1 MVSTVVRFEKVRGD
15 DGTEWWIAATH

>member
-1 MVSTVVRFEKVRGD
+1 MVNTVVRFEKVRGD